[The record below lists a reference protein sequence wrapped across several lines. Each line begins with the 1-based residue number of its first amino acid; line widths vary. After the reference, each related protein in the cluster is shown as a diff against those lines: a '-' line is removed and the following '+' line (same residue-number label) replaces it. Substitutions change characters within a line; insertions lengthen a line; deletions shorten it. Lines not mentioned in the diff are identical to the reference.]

1 MKKIFLLC
9 LVFTMA
15 LAANAQPPQ
24 GQGGGGRGPGPGKG
38 GRGAN
43 KEKVEMYKI
52 QFMTEKLALTTAEA
66 ELFWPVYE
74 AQKKAMKQIIE
85 TKSGDEI
92 QLQEAVLNARKK
104 YKADL
109 KPVLK
114 TDERV
119 NEALKLEREFLKK
132 IRTEVNRRKGFKA

>member
-1 MKKIFLLC
+1 MKKIFLLF

-43 KEKVEMYKI
+43 KEKVEMYKV

>member
-38 GRGAN
+38 GRGAM

-52 QFMTEKLALTTAEA
+52 QFMTEKLALTPAEA

-85 TKSGDEI
+85 TKTGDEI

-114 TDERV
+114 SDERI
-119 NEALKLEREFLKK
+119 NEALKLERDFLKK
-132 IRTEVNRRKGFKA
+132 IRTEVNRRKGFRA

>member
-38 GRGAN
+38 GRSAM

-52 QFMTEKLALTTAEA
+52 QFMTEKLALTPAEA

-85 TKSGDEI
+85 TKTGDEI

-114 TDERV
+114 SDERI
-119 NEALKLEREFLKK
+119 NEALKLERDFLKK
-132 IRTEVNRRKGFKA
+132 IRTEVNRRKGFRA